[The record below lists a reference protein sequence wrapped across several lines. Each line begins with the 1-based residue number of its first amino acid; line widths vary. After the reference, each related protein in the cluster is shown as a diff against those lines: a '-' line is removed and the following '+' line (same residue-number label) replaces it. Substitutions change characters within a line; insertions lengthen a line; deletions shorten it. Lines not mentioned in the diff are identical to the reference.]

1 MEQAANQ
8 FAKGLQLD
16 THPMVQGNDTMSDC
30 LNGTFVTMNGDEVI
44 LQNDMGN
51 RKVDNAFLPAGYE
64 PVGIKEYGG
73 IIYLALYNPITNKS
87 QLGSF
92 PSPERI
98 IESNNDNGIQINF
111 IPKDET
117 YRGQNFLK
125 TNYEFSIIS
134 SDTLLRAGDKFSLYW
149 NVDHNNPQQQ
159 EEYINIIENLSNYNN
174 ITEWEEI
181 NQTEYQEN
189 DSNYK
194 TEDNKYY
201 KKVEKVTSPKNKKYT
216 LRVGVLNSQN
226 EFVDITDNLIRWT
239 TSGSTIDVSNKT
251 DLYKQNV
258 GYFIQESFNPPE
270 TFNEAKKDKEL
281 IELRQA
287 FPVNTYA
294 YKLVGP
300 LCVKQIF
307 NTIQQFSYNVYAIQ
321 TWQEISAARYN
332 LTLNQGGIS
341 NPDFKKEENG
351 HYYEKHV
358 ELTIVANITYN
369 CPDGVVEGS
378 GSDDNYYTYD
388 EGKINEE
395 IENSEKIIRLNGFDL
410 YNANNQNYSEVIPIP
425 NGKDSNQQDHNP
437 ADNRVIISRED
448 GETKYDPST
457 GLYNVTITKIYSLAA
472 DDFFPCDKIDDN
484 TYIVH
489 PFKYFIG
496 VDSGFKKENEP
507 NTKLLLRE
515 LSEENS
521 INLSDIQSGGINLDY
536 WRYFVYDEQTFDL
549 TYRFSVYPKYG
560 QKFDNLRIK
569 FIPLKGSTNTS
580 SDANARP
587 QDGVVDDGDI
597 QQGDYQQHDNVITD
611 SDLPTIIR
619 DKTGEEYTLLDDG
632 QGNTIA
638 VDTDGNEHDP
648 DELDGYVL
656 SLHMDDSIEEIT
668 IDYKVKYDK
677 QSDGDPQLY
686 GNYQIFDLSNKNTT
700 SEDDST
706 TENPPSN
713 DEPSSG
719 TESSNPIPEEYI
731 FKLGDG
737 SVSNGR
743 VTYNFT
749 NNDIT
754 IDGKQFPDNKNIM
767 YKVELLVDDTIETT
781 TTEKVFKRFLLN
793 TTLFNN
799 NYSITSNDYVED
811 FKNFNQYHSE
821 FLEVKLDLDSKES
834 INVNDP
840 IITSTGSP
848 IKISSNNIN
857 YDVCTKQTVQLNSS
871 GTLYIHN
878 EGLYPNYMKFIKN
891 YAIQEY
897 SPQGTN
903 KNLYDQVTWHN
914 WPDSESDKPQAN
926 DMFEVGTTSLSGN
939 YTIKNHDKLKSTGQ
953 QSTETLENVF
963 IPVEEAFQKEFGK
976 VHNYSGI
983 TLDKDEHSG
992 DDDEHFLQVRLHR
1005 SDRQSD
1011 DDECI
1016 KLATGLKDKP
1026 YTFYFSEHR
1035 VSIFT
1040 QLNRLSTSLTFI
1052 FRTDRKNDRTIYFN
1066 NDDDSW
1072 NVNQD
1077 PNSIDYARVW
1087 WKCYNNEEWVLLTSN
1102 NYPSLNINSLIPYN
1116 SNHEYGEENSY
1127 ILKFCKQLYPYLFA
1141 GISYSESNKHY
1152 ICYYVNTNPNILG
1165 IQLYVPGLSK
1175 YNEEYS
1181 LPLGFGVTWYVN
1193 GNLNIEEDDN
1203 YYIPKF
1209 WINDSSTK
1217 EYTDTVNNKTYKVY
1231 TDIII
1236 NPKRTIG
1243 HMYVNSDSDFFNL
1256 IDNYRTMLKNVIIDG
1271 NNMYI
1276 KDSKGRNLSYNKIY
1290 VKNNDQLK
1298 ALTQNPIKLSNEDG
1312 ADTYTL
1318 LCNSYQIKS
1327 LPTGLIEKNY
1337 KYDHISDGDS
1347 RTSLYYDKVPQPVPV
1362 YEIYEP

>member
-98 IESNNDNGIQINF
+98 IEGNNGNEIPIDF
-111 IPKDET
+111 IPKSET

-134 SDTLLRAGDKFSLYW
+134 SDALLRAGDKFTLYW
-149 NVDHNNPQQQ
+149 NGTIVN
-159 EEYINIIENLSNYNN
+159 NIIDNLSNYDN

-226 EFVDITDNLIRWT
+226 EFVDITDNLIRWNT
-239 TSGSTIDVSNKT
+239 NTSEKIEVPDKT

-258 GYFIQESFNPPE
+258 GYFVQKTFIPPK

-332 LTLNQGGIS
+332 LTLEQGGIS

-369 CPDGVVEGS
+369 CPDGVVGGS

-410 YNANNQNYSEVIPIP
+410 YNANNQNYSEVVSIDNI
-425 NGKDSNQQDHNP
+425 GGHDP

-507 NTKLLLRE
+507 TTKLLLRE

-521 INLSDIQSGGINLDY
+521 ISLSDIQSGGINLDY

-569 FIPLKGSTNTS
+569 FIPLKESTNTS

-597 QQGDYQQHDNVITD
+597 QQGDYQQHNNVITD

-619 DKTGEEYTLLDDG
+619 DKTGEEYTLVDDG

-668 IDYKVKYDK
+668 TDYKVRYDK
-677 QSDGDPQLY
+677 QLDEDPQLY
-686 GNYQIFDLSNKNTT
+686 GNYQIYNGVHNET
-700 SEDDST
+700 SEDNNTVS
-706 TENPPSN
+706 ENPSSD
-713 DEPSSG
+713 DESSSSG

-749 NNDIT
+749 NNDVT
-754 IDGKQFPDNKNIM
+754 IDEKQFPDNKNIM
-767 YKVELLVDDTIETT
+767 YKVELLVDDTIEAT
-781 TTEKVFKRFLLN
+781 TTEKVFKCFLLN

-799 NYSITSNDYVED
+799 NYSITSTDYVED
-811 FKNFNQYHSE
+811 FRNFNNEDSDPKKNYHKY
-821 FLEVKLDLDSKES
+821 LEVKLDLDSKES
-834 INVNDP
+834 VNVTDP

-848 IKISSNNIN
+848 VNISSDNIN
-857 YDVCTKQTVQLNSS
+857 YDVCTEQTVQLNSS
-871 GTLYIHN
+871 GILYIHN
-878 EGLYPNYMKFIKN
+878 EGLYPNYMKFKKN

-897 SPQGTN
+897 SPQGTAQ
-903 KNLYDQVTWHN
+903 NLYDQVTWHN
-914 WPDSESDKPQAN
+914 WPDSESNKPQAD
-926 DMFEVGTTSLSGN
+926 DMFEIEKSTLLPGN
-939 YTIKNHDKLKSTGQ
+939 YTIKNHDILKSTGQ
-953 QSTETLENVF
+953 QKEIDLENVF
-963 IPVEEAFQKEFGK
+963 IPLKEAFQKEFGK
-976 VHNYSGI
+976 IIDYSGI
-983 TLDKDEHSG
+983 ELSWSDEHP
-992 DDDEHFLQVRLHR
+992 DDVHYLNVFLHR
-1005 SDRQSD
+1005 STRTSEDERKIRIEETGEVEHLYKFNFSDYRSKIFDALNQLDQS
-1011 DDECI
+1011 
-1016 KLATGLKDKP
+1016 LA
-1026 YTFYFSEHR
+1026 
-1035 VSIFT
+1035 
-1040 QLNRLSTSLTFI
+1040 FI
-1052 FRTDRKNDRTIYFN
+1052 FRKHGDDREIKFYYGLPPLGNISNFKSDN
-1066 NDDDSW
+1066 
-1072 NVNQD
+1072 
-1077 PNSIDYARVW
+1077 YARVW
-1087 WKCYNNEEWVLLTSN
+1087 WKCYNNEEWVLLSTNDLDPDHPQKNSKSLMKYDENHDYGN
-1102 NYPSLNINSLIPYN
+1102 N
-1116 SNHEYGEENSY
+1116 EYVSE
-1127 ILKFCKQLYPYLFA
+1127 FCEHLYPYLFN
-1141 GISYSESNKHY
+1141 INSDPSLYNYY
-1152 ICYYVNTNPNILG
+1152 ICYYIN
-1165 IQLYVPGLSK
+1165 QKKYLYVPGTSR

-1209 WINDSSTK
+1209 WINKSSTK
-1217 EYTDTVNNKTYKVY
+1217 NYTVNNKTYTVY
-1231 TDIII
+1231 TDVII
-1236 NPKRTIG
+1236 NPKRSIG
-1243 HMYVNSDSDFFNL
+1243 YININSNSDFFNL
-1256 IDNYRTMLKNVIIDG
+1256 IDNYRTMLKNIIIDG
-1271 NNMYI
+1271 NNIYI
-1276 KDSKGRNLSYNKIY
+1276 RDINGRYLSKDKIY
-1290 VKNNDQLK
+1290 QKMDNNQIKTLK
-1298 ALTQNPIKLSNEDG
+1298 YNPIKLTNREGDE
-1312 ADTYTL
+1312 TYTL
-1318 LCNSYQIKS
+1318 LCNSYQTLKVDHNFNY
-1327 LPTGLIEKNY
+1327 PYDFTGWT
-1337 KYDHISDGDS
+1337 DS
-1347 RTSLYYDKVPQPVPV
+1347 SRQTVLYYDLVPQPKPV
-1362 YEIYEP
+1362 SSTEYES